1 MVEQFTLRDR
11 HSNAT
16 QIVVVFDPDT
26 QTFVGS
32 IRGGRYYRMMD
43 GSERQMVMATGEA
56 TTAECAA
63 TQALTEW
70 NSTLRS
76 T

>member
-1 MVEQFTLRDR
+1 MVEQFTLRDK
-11 HSNAT
+11 HFNAR

-43 GSERQMVMATGEA
+43 GSERQMVMATGES
-56 TTAECAA
+56 TTAESAA
-63 TQALTEW
+63 TQALAEW